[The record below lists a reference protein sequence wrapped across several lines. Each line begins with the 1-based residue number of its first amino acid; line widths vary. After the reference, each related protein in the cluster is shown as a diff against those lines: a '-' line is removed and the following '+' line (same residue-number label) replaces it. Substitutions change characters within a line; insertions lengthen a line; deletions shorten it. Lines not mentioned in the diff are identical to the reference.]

1 MFEQVNKVLKNI
13 FSNEETIIFSLAILL
28 FFLVISFFGSILTPF
43 MISIVVAYLLVGMQ
57 KKIQSYDVS
66 ANVALIITFSVFIIT
81 GAALLIWLVP
91 LLYMQLQAFILD
103 VPNLINNFLDFI
115 SGLPAKFPDLV
126 SSEQI
131 SIFFQA
137 VSEEVSAIAQNI
149 VKSSIS
155 GIQSAITFLLYII
168 LFPILVYFFLFDRK
182 NIIEGFIKII
192 PGKREMLT
200 NIWAEMDIQ
209 LSNYV
214 RGKTIEIFIV
224 GIAAA
229 IIFASLGLKYSAL
242 LSVLVGL
249 SVIIPY
255 VGAFLVTIPIVVVGL
270 LQFGLG
276 TEFYLL
282 IGLYLLLQALDG
294 NLLVPIIFSETVKL
308 HPVVIILAV
317 FIFGSMFGFWGV
329 FFSIPIA
336 TFIKAVW
343 NSWPSSPNNDL
354 S

>member
-1 MFEQVNKVLKNI
+1 MFT
-13 FSNEETIIFSLAILL
+13 S
-28 FFLVISFFGSILTPF
+28 
-43 MISIVVAYLLVGMQ
+43 
-57 KKIQSYDVS
+57 
-66 ANVALIITFSVFIIT
+66 
-81 GAALLIWLVP
+81 
-91 LLYMQLQAFILD
+91 
-103 VPNLINNFLDFI
+103 
-115 SGLPAKFPDLV
+115 
-126 SSEQI
+126 
-131 SIFFQA
+131 
-137 VSEEVSAIAQNI
+137 
-149 VKSSIS
+149 
-155 GIQSAITFLLYII
+155 
-168 LFPILVYFFLFDRK
+168 
-182 NIIEGFIKII
+182 
-192 PGKREMLT
+192 
-200 NIWAEMDIQ
+200 IWAEMDVQ

-229 IIFASLGLKYSAL
+229 IIFASLGLNYTAL

-276 TEFYLL
+276 TEFYVL

-343 NSWPSSPNNDL
+343 NAWPSSTKNDL